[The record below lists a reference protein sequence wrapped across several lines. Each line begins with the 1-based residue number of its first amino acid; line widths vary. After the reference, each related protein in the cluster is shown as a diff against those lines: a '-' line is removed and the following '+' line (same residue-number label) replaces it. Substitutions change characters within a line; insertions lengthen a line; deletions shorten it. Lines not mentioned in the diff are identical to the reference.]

1 MPDMDEQVALANR
14 RIAEITAEDVLA
26 DTANF
31 PAHVQ
36 LFHPKLPG
44 FTISIQRLRFLCEQ
58 LVRETK

>member
-1 MPDMDEQVALANR
+1 MSDLDELADRLIAKVVAD
-14 RIAEITAEDVLA
+14 EILA